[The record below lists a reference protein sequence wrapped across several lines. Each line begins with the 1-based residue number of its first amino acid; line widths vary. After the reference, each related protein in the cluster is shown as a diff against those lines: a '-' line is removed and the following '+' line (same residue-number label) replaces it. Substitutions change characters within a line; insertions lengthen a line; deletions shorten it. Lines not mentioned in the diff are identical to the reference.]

1 MVIITPS
8 KAMKAVIIINNKK
21 HSKASI
27 STNTQTTDI
36 VYLFSF
42 FPLFSGE
49 ERGSLLM
56 DLFSLSSFDR
66 FHRAIFF
73 FAFHSSFAFLKGII
87 IATIV
92 VVVVVVVR
100 Y

>member
-8 KAMKAVIIINNKK
+8 KAMKAVIIIIINNKK

-42 FPLFSGE
+42 FPLFFGE
-49 ERGSLLM
+49 REGVTVNGLVFIVIVRPFPPSN
-56 DLFSLSSFDR
+56 
-66 FHRAIFF
+66 FF
-73 FAFHSSFAFLKGII
+73 FAFHSSFAVLKGII

-92 VVVVVVVR
+92 VVVVR

>member
-42 FPLFSGE
+42 FPLFFGE
-49 ERGSLLM
+49 REGVTVNGLVFIVIVRPFPPSNFIFC
-56 DLFSLSSFDR
+56 FSFKFR
-66 FHRAIFF
+66 FF
-73 FAFHSSFAFLKGII
+73 FLKGII

-92 VVVVVVVR
+92 VVVVR